1 MLVGVCIRPDSPHAE
16 TGAQHTIITI
26 TEAAENPYDDEEE
39 AFPAT
44 ATPQGSLLTLEQMMH
59 LCAALATHAPTQPDT
74 GVSSTDWDRRQSK
87 KEHPEGGNTTE
98 ITTLHKTWNRNEAFV
113 LNKLCNSSSSM
124 HQANSAHSTN
134 DECGR

>member
-26 TEAAENPYDDEEE
+26 AEAAENPYDDEEE

-59 LCAALATHAPTQPDT
+59 LCAELQHTHPPNPTRESHQPT
-74 GVSSTDWDRRQSK
+74 GTAVKARR
-87 KEHPEGGNTTE
+87 NTPKVA
-98 ITTLHKTWNRNEAFV
+98 ILQR
-113 LNKLCNSSSSM
+113 
-124 HQANSAHSTN
+124 
-134 DECGR
+134 